1 MEPIIEPAP
10 TKPIFVISDSTGD
23 TAERLLHAVL
33 SQFSDM
39 KPKVIRKSYIRTEGQ
54 IEAIVREARDKEG
67 MILFTFV
74 SEDLRNMMREEAL
87 KTGLL
92 AVDPLGPLLTA
103 MSYFLGTTPQSMPG
117 LLHRVDTDYF
127 SRIEAVQY
135 TVKHDDGQETLSIDQ
150 ADIVLVGPSRTA
162 KTPLS
167 IYLAQFG
174 YKVANIPIILN
185 LSLPKD
191 LQRVAQNKVVG
202 LVIDPYRLREIREA
216 RMLKFTHKI
225 PGYAEIQQ
233 ITEELAYCRELYRQN
248 PKWGIVDVTGR
259 AVEEVTTDVI
269 ALIRGGNGS

>member
-1 MEPIIEPAP
+1 MENLSER
-10 TKPIFVISDSTGD
+10 PIFVISDSTGE
-23 TAERLLHAVL
+23 TAEKLLQAVL
-33 SQFSDM
+33 SQFSVN
-39 KPKVIRKSYIRTEGQ
+39 KPKVIRKIYIRTEEQ
-54 IEAIVREARDKEG
+54 IADIVKEAREKEG
-67 MILFTFV
+67 IVLFTFV
-74 SEDLRNMMREEAL
+74 SEMLRNVMREEAL

-92 AVDPLGPLLTA
+92 AVDILGPLLTA
-103 MSYFLGTTPQSMPG
+103 MSYFLGIIPQSTPG

-135 TVKHDDGQETLSIDQ
+135 TVKHDDGQETLTIDQ

-174 YKVANIPIILN
+174 YKVANIPIVLN
-185 LSLPKD
+185 IPLPKD
-191 LQRVAQNKVVG
+191 IHKVAQNKVVG

-216 RMLKFTHKI
+216 RMLKMHYTV
-225 PGYAEIQQ
+225 PGYAEIPQ
-233 ITEELAYCRELYRQN
+233 ITQELAYCRELYRQN

-269 ALIRGGNGS
+269 ALIRSGNGA

>member
-1 MEPIIEPAP
+1 MEERSLR
-10 TKPIFVISDSTGD
+10 PIFVISDSTGD
-23 TAERLLHAVL
+23 TAEKLLQAVL
-33 SQFSDM
+33 SQFPVN
-39 KPKVIRKSYIRTEGQ
+39 KPKFIRKSYIRTEEQ
-54 IEAIVREARDKEG
+54 IEEIVKEARNKEG

-74 SEDLRNMMREEAL
+74 SESLRNIMREEAL

-92 AVDPLGPLLTA
+92 AVDLLGPLLTA
-103 MSYFLGTTPQSMPG
+103 MSYFLATTPQSMPG

-135 TVKHDDGQETLSIDQ
+135 TVKHDDGQETPTIDQ

-174 YKVANIPIILN
+174 YKVANIPIVLN
-185 LSLPKD
+185 LPLPKD
-191 LQRVAQNKVVG
+191 LQKVAQNKVVG

-216 RMLKFTHKI
+216 RMLKLKHKI
-225 PGYAEIQQ
+225 PGYADIPQ
-233 ITEELAYCRELYRQN
+233 ITKELAYCRELYRQN
-248 PKWGIVDVTGR
+248 PRWGVVDVTGR

-269 ALIRGGNGS
+269 ALIRSGNGA

>member
-1 MEPIIEPAP
+1 ME
-10 TKPIFVISDSTGD
+10 TVSNRPIFVISDSTGE
-23 TAERLLHAVL
+23 TAEKLLQAVL
-33 SQFSDM
+33 SQFSVTR
-39 KPKVIRKSYIRTEGQ
+39 PKIIRKSYVRTERQ
-54 IEAIVREARDKEG
+54 IEEIVQEARDKEG

-74 SEDLRNMMREEAL
+74 SENLRNIMREEAL

-103 MSYFLGTTPQSMPG
+103 MSYFLGTMPQSMPG

-135 TVKHDDGQETLSIDQ
+135 TVKHDDGQETPSIDQ

-185 LSLPKD
+185 LPLPKD
-191 LQRVAQNKVVG
+191 LQRVAQNKVIG

-216 RMLKFTHKI
+216 RMLKLKHKI

-233 ITEELAYCRELYRQN
+233 ITGELAYCREIYRRN

-269 ALIRGGNGS
+269 ALIRSGNGS